1 MIDVLNGT
9 FMVLTKIINKIFNYE
24 IPFIENETIKFG
36 YLIVAWLII
45 LLLIFYITRIFKE
58 KKGE

>member
-9 FMVLTKIINKIFNYE
+9 FIVLTKIVNKVFNYE
-24 IPFIENETIKFG
+24 IPLIENENIKLG

-45 LLLIFYITRIFKE
+45 LLLIFYITRIFKD